1 MSLLSN
7 LLAVPAYL
15 FFQLTWLLHSLRR
28 PLLLVSALC
37 LLSNPKAAYN
47 KLKLFYVTF
56 IYLLF
61 SKDKTWK
68 VPKDKD
74 PASFFPKEL
83 GGTLESSN
91 TSKKYTY
98 REKTVILIRHGE
110 STWNDTFNAGDRSKP
125 LFILFFIPNLI
136 YATILEIYY
145 IISGKDDHSWFF
157 DSALSQKGVG
167 QADGLRK
174 FLKKEKMRLGSKG
187 TPDEERAVKLLL
199 AVGEESNPSS
209 TVVSSNLRRA
219 ISTAAIGLADRFI
232 ATAVKNESSN
242 KKKKK
247 DDILL
252 LPCLQ
257 EISRNPDA
265 LTILPPRGVAHPTW
279 CDEDIS
285 GFIPQ
290 TSFGGMIDTKYQLIA
305 TAVKNE
311 SSNKK
316 KKKDDILLLPC
327 LQEISRNPDALTIL
341 PPRGVAHPTWCD
353 EDISGFIP
361 QTSFGGMI
369 DTKYHT
375 GNKSVNSTGLI
386 RLEQFCHDI
395 FDNAKLPKDVIIA
408 TGHSLFFRSVFQV
421 YLPRGYEHISKKKKL
436 VNGGTVMVTLREATE
451 TGSGKKE
458 YMIDERS
465 VVMVYGGFG
474 KHTKG

>member
-1 MSLLSN
+1 
-7 LLAVPAYL
+7 
-15 FFQLTWLLHSLRR
+15 
-28 PLLLVSALC
+28 
-37 LLSNPKAAYN
+37 
-47 KLKLFYVTF
+47 
-56 IYLLF
+56 
-61 SKDKTWK
+61 
-68 VPKDKD
+68 
-74 PASFFPKEL
+74 
-83 GGTLESSN
+83 
-91 TSKKYTY
+91 
-98 REKTVILIRHGE
+98 VILIRHGE

-136 YATILEIYY
+136 YATILELYY
-145 IISGKDDHSWFF
+145 IISDKDDHSWFF

-232 ATAVKNESSN
+232 ATVVKNESSN
-242 KKKKK
+242 
-247 DDILL
+247 
-252 LPCLQ
+252 
-257 EISRNPDA
+257 N
-265 LTILPPRGVAHPTW
+265 
-279 CDEDIS
+279 
-285 GFIPQ
+285 
-290 TSFGGMIDTKYQLIA
+290 
-305 TAVKNE
+305 KN
-311 SSNKK
+311 
-316 KKKDDILLLPC
+316 KKDDILLLPC